1 MLSHLAKLSHSVG
14 RYSDNN
20 DQHLT
25 NLINMAKNIGAA
37 IHETHVLKFK
47 KKFHLKH
54 IKVLI
59 FETNGPPTLHSL
71 AYASEH
77 K

>member
-37 IHETHVLKFK
+37 IHETRAKVQKKISFK
-47 KKFHLKH
+47 
-54 IKVLI
+54 
-59 FETNGPPTLHSL
+59 T
-71 AYASEH
+71 Y
-77 K
+77 